1 MQQGRGGAFGV
12 ASEEKIF
19 VAGGLNEKNKVSK
32 KCEMYNVSTNEWQFI
47 GSLNTWRVY
56 GSMVC
61 LSGTLYVLGGTKN
74 NRDRLLSVECY
85 DSTED
90 KWIEK
95 ISIPV
100 ERYSTENKDTFTGCV
115 MKLSKGVLAKSD
127 YIKEKPIGSLF
138 GEPGTTSSR
147 YGALKNFTSAPTTG
161 FRFATPLGLSA
172 PTGTS
177 AFNFGSIQSNQPA
190 AAPVPVFELSD
201 DDD

>member
-1 MQQGRGGAFGV
+1 
-12 ASEEKIF
+12 
-19 VAGGLNEKNKVSK
+19 
-32 KCEMYNVSTNEWQFI
+32 MYNVSTNEWHFI

-61 LSGTLYVLGGTKN
+61 LSGTCYVLGGTKN

-127 YIKEKPIGSLF
+127 SIKEKPIGSLF

-147 YGALKNFTSAPTTG
+147 YGALKNFTLAPATG
-161 FRFATPLGLSA
+161 FNFATPLGLSA
-172 PTGTS
+172 PTDTS

-190 AAPVPVFELSD
+190 AAPVPVFELSGD
-201 DDD
+201 DD